1 MNERITELE
10 TQLAFQ
16 DDTINKL
23 NRVVIDQQTQLNSL
37 REQVDLL
44 NKKLLSLSESVVHHD
59 DNQPPPHY

>member
-16 DDTINKL
+16 DDTINEL
-23 NRVVIDQQTQLNSL
+23 NRVVTDQQTQLNSL
-37 REQVDLL
+37 KEQVDLL
-44 NKKLLSLSESVVHHD
+44 HKKLVSLSAAELHHD

>member
-16 DDTINKL
+16 DDTINEL
-23 NRVVIDQQTQLNSL
+23 NRVVTDQQTQLNSL
-37 REQVDLL
+37 RDKICLL
-44 NKKLLSLSESVVHHD
+44 HKKLLSWSESVVQHD